1 MATNKS
7 DFKMDFDDFNKKFF
21 KLTIKEIPDEF
32 VESVKLEIPKIIEDA
47 IKLEPRAPH
56 KTGHLWR
63 SQKIELPKWIGKKL
77 DAIFGFDTP
86 YAARLHEGM
95 TDWNWTLAGSGPK
108 FLEAKLLR
116 EKDKYYANITERV
129 EKKGTIRDIK

>member
-7 DFKMDFDDFNKKFF
+7 DFKMDFENFDKTFF
-21 KLTIKEIPDEF
+21 KLALKTIPDEF
-32 VESVKLEIPKIIEDA
+32 VESVKLQMPKIIADA
-47 IKLEPRAPH
+47 INLEPRAPH

-77 DAIFGFDTP
+77 DVIFGFDTA

-95 TDWNWTLAGSGPK
+95 TDWNWTLKGSGPK
-108 FLEAKLLR
+108 FIEAKLIR
-116 EKDKYYANITERV
+116 EKEKYYAEITERV
-129 EKKGTIRDIK
+129 RRKGRVKDIP

>member
-7 DFKMDFDDFNKKFF
+7 DFKMDFEDFNKKFF
-21 KLTIKEIPDEF
+21 KLAIKEFPNEFIEAMKLVIPM
-32 VESVKLEIPKIIEDA
+32 VIADA

-63 SQKIELPKWIGKKL
+63 SQKIELPKWIGKIL
-77 DAIFGFDTP
+77 DGIFGFDTP

-95 TDWNWTLAGSGPK
+95 TDWNWTLKGSGPK
-108 FLEAKLLR
+108 FLEAKLIR
-116 EKDKYYANITERV
+116 EKEKYYAKIAKIV
-129 EKKGTIRDIK
+129 KSKGTVIDI